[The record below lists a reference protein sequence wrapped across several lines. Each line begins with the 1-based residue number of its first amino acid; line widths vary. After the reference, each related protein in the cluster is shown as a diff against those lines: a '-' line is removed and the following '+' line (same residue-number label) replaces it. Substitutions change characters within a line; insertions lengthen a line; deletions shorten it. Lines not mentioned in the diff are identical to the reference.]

1 MPWILSW
8 LHFQAPNTGCTYA
21 KCVCMLP
28 SPPHPPPPVSRK
40 VIAPCFGCSYVSA
53 SERGLPSFLPLPFLK
68 PIHPRAFPLPPF
80 CQYGSRVHIQQSP
93 PSLPRRAGSGNTRN
107 LTRDRHN
114 NTLSSIFLHRKSQQ
128 GNVRFEEVSAYVYFR
143 DTPVRIPYQEGT
155 YIY

>member
-80 CQYGSRVHIQQSP
+80 CQYGSRVHIQQFP

-114 NTLSSIFLHRKSQQ
+114 NTFSSFFYIEKVNREMYVSRKCPLMCIFGTLQSESRTRKAHI
-128 GNVRFEEVSAYVYFR
+128 F
-143 DTPVRIPYQEGT
+143 
-155 YIY
+155 